1 MLGPPG
7 VGKGTQAKR
16 LSITLGIPHI
26 STGDLLRDH
35 VAKETSL
42 GLRAK
47 ESMDKGELVTRVIGM
62 VQYRLNKKDCE
73 SGFILDGYPRTLSQG
88 QRMEDITTFDVV
100 LGLYAPND
108 VIVSRIENRR
118 LCSKCNHVYHLER
131 AKPQF
136 EGRCNICTAPLYQRE
151 DDKPESVKK
160 RLEIFEHDTKPLV
173 DYYDEKGILAKID
186 GSGTPDEVAKLITN
200 NLPSW

>member
-16 LSITLGIPHI
+16 LSATLGIPHI
-26 STGDLLRDH
+26 STGDLLRHH

-62 VQYRLNKKDCE
+62 VQYRLDKEDCKP
-73 SGFILDGYPRTLSQG
+73 GFILDGYPRTLSQG
-88 QRMEDITTFDVV
+88 QRMEDITQFDKVIRLSV
-100 LGLYAPND
+100 LDEVL
-108 VIVSRIENRR
+108 ISRISQRR
-118 LCSKCNHVYHLER
+118 LCSDCGDVYNLNS
-131 AKPQF
+131 AKPLLVNHCDKC
-136 EGRCNICTAPLYQRE
+136 GGLLYQRA

-160 RLEIFEHDTKPLV
+160 RLEIFERDTKPLV
-173 DYYDEKGILAKID
+173 DYYAEKGILARVD
-186 GSGTPDEVAKLITN
+186 GSGTPDEVAKLISLVLEEN
-200 NLPSW
+200 